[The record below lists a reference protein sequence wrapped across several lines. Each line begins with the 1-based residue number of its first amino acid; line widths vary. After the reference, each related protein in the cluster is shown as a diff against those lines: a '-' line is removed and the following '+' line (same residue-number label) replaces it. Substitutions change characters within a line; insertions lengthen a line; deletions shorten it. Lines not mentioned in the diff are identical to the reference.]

1 MRNLRSILGNSIA
14 TAASVLTIALFALP
28 MLVMTIGDVSV
39 DSGTVYEWM
48 GEVSSNYMADAMKAG
63 IVLFI
68 IALVIA
74 CLLALTAII
83 NLVCGLMSKKINLT
97 AIVRALSILLTLFA
111 LIALILVSVDL
122 GETGKV
128 GAGAVMPLI
137 MGMFAIVAAFVAP
150 GKKKAK

>member
-28 MLVMTIGDVSV
+28 MLVMTMGDVSV

-48 GEVSSNYMADAMKAG
+48 GEVSSNYMPDAMKAG

-83 NLVCGLMSKKINLT
+83 NLVCGLMGKKINIT

-137 MGMFAIVAAFVAP
+137 MGMVAIVAAFVAP